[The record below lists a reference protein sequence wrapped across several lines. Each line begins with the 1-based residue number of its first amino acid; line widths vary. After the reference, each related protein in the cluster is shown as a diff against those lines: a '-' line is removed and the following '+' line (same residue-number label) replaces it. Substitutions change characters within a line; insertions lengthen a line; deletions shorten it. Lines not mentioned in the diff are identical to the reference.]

1 MPTFGVP
8 WDYRVPSRGAF
19 LFNFFGWH
27 MDKKTWP
34 HALTAFLLSGA
45 VTAAVLLIG
54 FPGWWGA
61 IVQEIGRGIA
71 SMAFGSL
78 WASLGLVAV
87 EEVILAESIPLTLLR
102 LVLLAPAQIA
112 LGLLW
117 QRYRWIGGLI
127 ALAEHLAWN
136 QWLQAPL
143 WFIPAGG
150 IIAIYTI
157 LIFGGKHEAYFR
169 RGSPGSPSVID
180 RGL

>member
-1 MPTFGVP
+1 
-8 WDYRVPSRGAF
+8 
-19 LFNFFGWH
+19 

-34 HALTAFLLSGA
+34 DALIAFSLSGA
-45 VTAAVLLIG
+45 VTSAILLIG

-71 SMAFGSL
+71 SMAFGGL
-78 WASLGLVAV
+78 WASFGLVAV
-87 EEVILAESIPLTLLR
+87 EEFILAESVSLTLLR
-102 LVLLAPAQIA
+102 LMLLTPAQVA
-112 LGLLW
+112 LWLLW
-117 QRYRWIGGLI
+117 QRHRWIGGLI

-136 QWLQAPL
+136 QWLQTPL

-157 LIFGGKHEAYFR
+157 LIFGGKHEAHFR
-169 RGSPGSPSVID
+169 LGIPGRPRALD